1 VQHLARWRQAGLQTP
16 RLALNVSPRELEM
29 PGRRYI
35 SALLDG
41 LSEHKLSPDQLE
53 LEITETALLRNPL
66 LAREQLRVLA
76 DQGFRIAIDDF
87 GTGNSSLELLR
98 TLPVHRLKIDRTFVQ
113 SINASPQDQ
122 TIVRATITLAH
133 GLGMECIAEGVET
146 IEQPQLLED
155 LGCDLFQ
162 GYLCGRP
169 MELVDFEALLHQA
182 RSEADP
188 AASPAVTPPTFTP
201 VHHHRIGEGATVPST
216 FEQLDLL
223 RMAFDTADDT
233 FLLLQ
238 VHLRHDG
245 HVDDLLILEANQSAC
260 RYMQQEREAIVGQSM
275 LSIFPQMQHNG
286 LLDLFIDAAENNT
299 PSTITDFAYQNH
311 DLFKDNRCY
320 DIQILPTKG
329 FLVVSW
335 RDVTERFRA
344 ARSLAEA
351 AALYRLLTENIVEVV
366 ALLNSSEQVVWVSP
380 SLQPMTGWQ
389 QEQ

>member
-1 VQHLARWRQAGLQTP
+1 
-16 RLALNVSPRELEM
+16 M

-122 TIVRATITLAH
+122 TIVCATITLAH